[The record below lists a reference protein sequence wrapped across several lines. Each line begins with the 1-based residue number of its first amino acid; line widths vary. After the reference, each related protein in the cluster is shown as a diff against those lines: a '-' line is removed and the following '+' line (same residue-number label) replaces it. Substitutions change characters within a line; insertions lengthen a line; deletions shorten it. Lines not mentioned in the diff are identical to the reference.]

1 MISVSVTLHKISPDA
16 ERDVK
21 CCTAQRTRKVPSLI
35 HTTVVVPT
43 PSEDRFK
50 PLKQHTSWTQALH
63 VSSWSLCAC
72 QSASTSTILPTRS
85 LVLPGS
91 SLLNLSSKQQLLF
104 EGMPCTPL
112 PSHGDD
118 VLHRHPRL
126 QHCIEPGRDSRTL
139 ICQRMFL
146 PATASTESPD
156 FDASHCE
163 HSAYIEDFLNCDA
176 LSSPSSDPGCCL
188 IDGVH
193 CLAGATPVFHEES
206 PGSCRDVCSSQQH
219 HA

>member
-1 MISVSVTLHKISPDA
+1 MCRVASVEPGLESGMISVSVTLHKISQDS

-21 CCTAQRTRKVPSLI
+21 CCTAQRTRKVPSVI

-43 PSEDRFK
+43 PSEDVSRPWSNTRAGHK
-50 PLKQHTSWTQALH
+50 HTPRVILGA
-63 VSSWSLCAC
+63 LCAC

-104 EGMPCTPL
+104 EVCL
-112 PSHGDD
+112 A
-118 VLHRHPRL
+118 RL
-126 QHCIEPGRDSRTL
+126 FPHTETTFCSVILDFSTAIEPGRDSRTL

-163 HSAYIEDFLNCDA
+163 PQC
-176 LSSPSSDPGCCL
+176 
-188 IDGVH
+188 
-193 CLAGATPVFHEES
+193 
-206 PGSCRDVCSSQQH
+206 CSSKTS
-219 HA
+219 